1 MVRIKD
7 RNRIEVRIRTKNG
20 EWYGCSTP
28 EGYFSYT
35 SKDPSYYLRH
45 ILPGEVSPNDVTV
58 AGVADKSELY
68 DWYPV
73 LDTWAGSNPVKRMA
87 EDCKDITVEHLPDKP
102 LTKVTLILRQREGRI
117 LFTVNRERNE
127 LLDARSEI
135 YPEGSAPRV
144 HTETVTAFEPLPPDE
159 EITFVPPPGATRIV
173 VTLPPLPYDKALK
186 LGATLPDFTA
196 KDLNGK
202 SVSLKTYKGKVL
214 LLDFWA
220 TWYGPCKSELLTLRR
235 AYEKYKGQGFDI
247 LSISLDE
254 GLTREHF
261 REIVK
266 KEGMN

>member
-1 MVRIKD
+1 MMVSGTDI
-7 RNRIEVRIRTKNG
+7 
-20 EWYGCSTP
+20 SPP
-28 EGYFSYT
+28 EGAFSYT
-35 SKDPSYYLRH
+35 SKDPSYYLQY
-45 ILPGEVSPNDVTV
+45 ILLSEVSLSDASIPIS
-58 AGVADKSELY
+58 ASLSGIYS
-68 DWYPV
+68 WHFV
-73 LDTWAGSNPVKRMA
+73 LDAWSGSNAIRRIAKN
-87 EDCKDITVEHLPDKP
+87 CKDITVEHLPDKP
-102 LTKVTLILRQREGRI
+102 LTKVTLILKQREGRI